1 MTKQERALE
10 HANQVLSVLHGK
22 TSIVDADVAESWI
35 RSVNSHGLVP
45 GENGEPWI
53 IPSQEIKERQQEA
66 EGLITI
72 ARYAMEDLYRRIK
85 SLGYVLL
92 LADSRGVTVDSIG
105 DEKVDRQLRK
115 AGLCV
120 GANWS
125 EELAGT
131 NGTGACLLS
140 GKPITVHMDDHFQL
154 AHTQLSCTAAPIRS
168 VRGEIIGALDMSL
181 LTPPKEKSSQALA
194 LEILKSCVRRIE
206 MANLFTSR
214 KEDWILKLDGS
225 AEFLQVDPECA
236 LSISDNGLISGVT
249 SGVNQFISV
258 GPSAIDCRELVG
270 KPFDSLFN
278 FDSEDIPC
286 LQKAANPGEHAIET
300 KHGNLCFADV
310 ISPRKTQTGNRSD
323 FVPQPLAAIHGGD
336 PLLADLAKKASRIVD
351 KKISIILEG
360 ETGVCKEFVAVA
372 IHNSRKKMG
381 PFIAV
386 NCAALPESLIESE
399 LFGYASNAFTG
410 AASKG
415 KRGLIESSSGGTL
428 FLDEIGDMPLAL
440 QSRLL
445 RVLAE
450 QEVIAVGATQAT
462 AVDINV
468 IAASHKP
475 LRKLTELGQF
485 RQDLYFRL
493 NGIVLTIPPVRK
505 RTDKK
510 WLIQKVTGFAV
521 PDGSKINLTEAA
533 SQKLLEY
540 EWPGNI
546 REMINVLKVC
556 AALSDDGPI
565 DVDDLAQ
572 QLGIHE

>member
-10 HANQVLSVLHGK
+10 HANQVLSVIHGK

-35 RSVNSHGLVP
+35 RSVNSHGLDP
-45 GENGEPWI
+45 GANGEPWI
-53 IPSQEIKERQQEA
+53 LPSQEVKERQQEA
-66 EGLITI
+66 EDLITI

-125 EELAGT
+125 ENLAGT

-168 VRGEIIGALDMSL
+168 VRGEIIGALDVSL

-194 LEILKSCVRRIE
+194 LEVLKSCVRRIE

-225 AEFLQVDPECA
+225 AEFLQVDPGCA

-249 SGVNQFISV
+249 SDVNQFISAE
-258 GPSAIDCRELVG
+258 PSDIDCTELVG

-278 FDSEDIPC
+278 FDLEDIPC

-310 ISPRKTQTGNRSD
+310 ISPRKAHAGNRSGS
-323 FVPQPLAAIHGGD
+323 VPQPLAAIHGGD

-360 ETGVCKEFVAVA
+360 ETGVGKEFVAVA
-372 IHNSRKKMG
+372 IHNSRKKNG

-410 AASKG
+410 ADSKG

-450 QEVIAVGATQAT
+450 QEVMAVGATQPV

-475 LRKLTELGQF
+475 LKELIELGQF
-485 RQDLYFRL
+485 REDLYYRL
-493 NGIVLTIPPVRK
+493 NGIVLNIPPVRK

-521 PDGSKINLTEAA
+521 PDGSEIRLTEAA
-533 SQKLLEY
+533 MQKLLDY

-556 AALSDDGPI
+556 AALSDDAPI
-565 DVDDLAQ
+565 DVGDLAQ